1 MAKQTWVAGN
11 WKMNHGPAEAAA
23 FFDDLEASWSGSVS
37 DRAQARIEDGQL
49 NVALFVPSVSLSTA
63 ATRAGRCGIQT
74 GAQNAHGK
82 PNGAFTGEVSGPMLK
97 ELGVRLALVGHSER
111 RTLFGETDEGVK
123 ARAEGLLGQ
132 GFTVMICVGETR
144 AQFER
149 GETADVIRRQLIGS
163 VPQDIPGGKILI
175 AYEPVWAIGTGL
187 VAQKEQIQEAHDKIS
202 RVCPGKPILYG
213 GSVTPENLPEILT
226 VENVSGVLV
235 GGASLKPASFLKL
248 VQLAG

>member
-1 MAKQTWVAGN
+1 
-11 WKMNHGPAEAAA
+11 MNHGPADAAA
-23 FFDDLEASWSGSVS
+23 FFDGIEAGWRESVS
-37 DRAQARIEDGQL
+37 ERAHNRIENGQL
-49 NVALFVPSVSLSTA
+49 NVAVFVPSVSIATVA
-63 ATRAGRCGIQT
+63 ARSGKLGIQT

-82 PNGAFTGEVSGPMLK
+82 PHGAFTGEISGPMLK

-123 ARAEGLLGQ
+123 ARAEGLLSQ

-149 GETADVIRRQLIGS
+149 GETTEVLRRQLIGS
-163 VPQDIPGGKILI
+163 VPQDVPGGRILI

-187 VAQKEQIQEAHDKIS
+187 VANAEQIREAHDKIS

-213 GSVTPENLPEILT
+213 GSVTPENLPEILE
-226 VENVSGVLV
+226 VEHVNGVLV
-235 GGASLKPASFLKL
+235 GGASLKPSSFLKL
-248 VQLAG
+248 VQIAG